1 MNTKQW
7 NWAMASGLITLVVIA
22 IPFFALAQDM
32 DFGGFSNMD
41 FGGFSDM
48 DFGGFSNADFGGFS
62 NADFG
67 GFSNANFGGLSGA
80 NTPVSGTNDGTG
92 TTQGNGG
99 FNPFDGDFGPG
110 NTPPGNPGGFEP
122 LPNPNPIP
130 CVVNCNPG
138 PGPIPT
144 PTPVPQPHTM
154 PKAGASD
161 SLHIFI
167 NQIVLHDAFEQLPGD
182 QVPMLIT
189 FENDGTKNL
198 ENTKVIITIPDI
210 AVRAAIGPFDLHVG
224 SQLTKVLIL
233 ELPEW
238 VRPGTYPVRFQVY
251 NENRERIVHREIEV
265 IDHE

>member
-1 MNTKQW
+1 MNAKQW
-7 NWAMASGLITLVVIA
+7 NWAMSSGLIALVVIA

-32 DFGGFSNMD
+32 DFGGSSGMD
-41 FGGFSDM
+41 FGGFSGM

-67 GFSNANFGGLSGA
+67 GFSNVNFGGLNGA
-80 NTPVSGTNDGTG
+80 GTPVNGNNDGTG
-92 TTQGNGG
+92 AQPATGG
-99 FNPFDGDFGPG
+99 FDPFDGDMGPG
-110 NTPPGNPGGFEP
+110 FNPPGNPGGFEP
-122 LPNPNPIP
+122 LPNPDPIP

-138 PGPIPT
+138 PGPQ
-144 PTPVPQPHTM
+144 PQPTSK
-154 PKAGASD
+154 PKAGTSD

-167 NQIVLHDAFEQLPGD
+167 NQIILHDAFEQLPGD
-182 QVPMLIT
+182 QIPMLVT

-198 ENTKVIITIPDI
+198 ENTKVIITIPDL
-210 AVRAAIGPFDLHVG
+210 AVRAAVGPFDLHVG

-238 VRPGTYPVRFQVY
+238 VQPGTYPVRFQVY

-265 IDHE
+265 VDHE